1 MTLASID
8 AEIEKAQKRLEELEQ
23 KRKEFSNPHIL
34 LVKVKKM
41 VHSCKVMEIE
51 PPKVFD
57 GHECGGWSLDKY
69 TENAELINRMYDA
82 MREEME
88 DAINQISHQET
99 TVDW

>member
-1 MTLASID
+1 MSLASID
-8 AEIEKAQKRLEELEQ
+8 AEIKIAKDRLDALEQ

-34 LVKVKKM
+34 SLKVNKV
-41 VHSCKVMEIE
+41 VHTCRVMQIE

-57 GHECGGWSLDKY
+57 GHEYGGWTLDKY

-82 MREEME
+82 IREEME